1 MFFNPHILE
10 QPVFKKLSEVAR
22 QFDSEIY
29 VIGGFVRDL
38 ILGNPGKDIDVL
50 VVGDGVSFAHSFAQ
64 TLKKKPR
71 VTVYKNFGTA
81 GLHYRDDESWDIE
94 IVGARK
100 ESYVSTSRKPYVEPG
115 TLEDDLNRRDFTINA
130 MAISLNPLT
139 YGSFIDPFKG
149 LDDLR
154 KGVIRTP
161 LSPDITFSDDPLR
174 MMRAIRFASRL
185 DFTIE
190 PDTYSAIRRNAD
202 RLSIVSI
209 ERIMEE
215 FNKILMSQR
224 PSRGLNLLRESGL
237 MARFFPEFLELTGVE
252 YIDGKG
258 HKDNFKH
265 TLEVLDKISRNTD
278 NLWLRWAALLHD
290 IAKPAT
296 RRFEPAVGWTF
307 HGHEILGARMVKQLF
322 RKFKL
327 PLNEKMDY
335 VAALVQLHLR
345 PIALVDNEVTDSAIR
360 RLLFDAGELI
370 DDLMLLCEADIT
382 SKNPEKVRRY
392 LRNFEYLK
400 HRMKEV
406 EERDRVRN
414 FQPPI
419 NGDLIMET
427 FGIPPSYPVGV
438 IKNHIKDAILDGKIH
453 NNFDEAFALMLEEG
467 EKLGLKPSVNLQKVK
482 EKYRKSTE

>member
-1 MFFNPHILE
+1 MLFDPHILE
-10 QPVFKKLSEVAR
+10 QPVFKKLSEAAL
-22 QFDSEIY
+22 QNQTETY

-38 ILGNPGKDIDVL
+38 ILGNPGKDIDIL
-50 VVGDGVSFAHSFAQ
+50 VVGDGVDFARSFAQ
-64 TLKKKPR
+64 TLKKKPK
-71 VTVYKNFGTA
+71 VSVYKNFGTA
-81 GLHYRDDESWDIE
+81 SLHYRDDDAWDIE
-94 IVGARK
+94 FVGARK

-115 TLEDDLNRRDFTINA
+115 SLQDDLNRRDFTINA
-130 MAISLNPLT
+130 MAISLNANN
-139 YGSFIDPFKG
+139 YGTFIDPFGG

-154 KGVIRTP
+154 KGIIRTP
-161 LSPDITFSDDPLR
+161 LNPDITFSDDPLR
-174 MMRAIRFASRL
+174 MMRAIRFATRL

-190 PDTYSAIRRNAD
+190 PETYSAIRRNAD

-209 ERIMEE
+209 ERIMDE

-237 MARFFPEFLELTGVE
+237 MAKFFPEFLELTGVE

-265 TLEVLDKISRNTD
+265 TLEVLDNISRKTN

-296 RRFEPAVGWTF
+296 RRFDPAVGWTF

-327 PLNEKMDY
+327 PLNEKMEY

-345 PIALVDNEVTDSAIR
+345 PIALVDDEVTDSAIR
-360 RLLFDAGELI
+360 RLLFDAGDLI

-414 FQPPI
+414 FQPPV

-438 IKNHIKDAILDGKIH
+438 IKNNIKDAILDGKIR
-453 NNFDEAFALMLEEG
+453 NDYDEAFALMLEEG
-467 EKLGLKPSVNLQKVK
+467 EKLGLRPAVNIQEVR
-482 EKYRKSTE
+482 EKYRKS

>member
-1 MFFNPHILE
+1 MLFDPTILE
-10 QPVFKKLSEVAR
+10 QPVFKKLSATAD
-22 QFDSEIY
+22 QYQLEIY

-38 ILGNPGKDIDVL
+38 ILGNPGKDIDIL
-50 VVGDGVSFAHSFAQ
+50 VVGDGVEFARNFAKNLRKA
-64 TLKKKPR
+64 TK

-81 GLHYRDDESWDIE
+81 SLHYRDDDAWDIE
-94 IVGARK
+94 FVGARK
-100 ESYVSTSRKPYVEPG
+100 ESYASHSRKPFVDPG
-115 TLEDDLNRRDFTINA
+115 SLTDDLNRRDFTINA
-130 MAISLNPLT
+130 MAIALNPND
-139 YGSFIDPFKG
+139 YGTFIDPFSG
-149 LDDLR
+149 LEDL
-154 KGVIRTP
+154 KQGIIRTP
-161 LSPDITFSDDPLR
+161 LDPDITFSDDPLR
-174 MMRAIRFASRL
+174 MMRAIRFANRL

-190 PDTYSAIRRNAD
+190 PHTYSAIRRNAD

-209 ERIMEE
+209 ERIMDE
-215 FNKILMSQR
+215 FNKILMSAR

-237 MARFFPEFLELTGVE
+237 MAKFFPEFLELAGVD

-265 TLEVLDKISRNTD
+265 TLEVLDNISRKTD

-296 RRFEPAVGWTF
+296 RRFDPQTGWTF
-307 HGHEILGARMVKQLF
+307 HGHEIVGARMVKQLF
-322 RKFKL
+322 RRFKL
-327 PLNEKMDY
+327 PLNEKMEY

-345 PIALVDNEVTDSAIR
+345 PIALVDEEVTDSAIR
-360 RLLFDAGELI
+360 RLLFDAGDLI

-392 LRNFEYLK
+392 LRNFEYVK

-419 NGDLIMET
+419 SGDLIMKM

-438 IKNHIKDAILDGKIH
+438 IKNNIKDAILDGKIH
-453 NNFDEAFALMLEEG
+453 NDYDEAFALMLEEG
-467 EKLGLKPSVNLQKVK
+467 AKLGLKPSGNVEELK
-482 EKYRKSTE
+482 EKFRKG

>member
-1 MFFNPHILE
+1 MLFDSTILE
-10 QPVFKKLSEVAR
+10 QPVFKRLSAAAEQYQA
-22 QFDSEIY
+22 EIY

-38 ILGNPGKDIDVL
+38 ILGNPGKDIDIL
-50 VVGDGVSFAHSFAQ
+50 VVGDGVEFARNFASK
-64 TLKKKPR
+64 LEKPTK

-81 GLHYRDDESWDIE
+81 SLHYRDDDAWDIE
-94 IVGARK
+94 FVGARR
-100 ESYVSTSRKPYVEPG
+100 ESYASHSRKPFVETG
-115 TLEDDLNRRDFTINA
+115 SLADDLNRRDFTINA
-130 MAISLNPLT
+130 MAIALNPNN
-139 YGSFIDPFKG
+139 YGSFIDPFNG
-149 LDDLR
+149 LGDLR
-154 KGVIRTP
+154 KGIIRTP
-161 LSPDITFSDDPLR
+161 LDPDITFSDDPLR
-174 MMRAIRFASRL
+174 MMRAIRFATRL

-190 PDTYSAIRRNAD
+190 PITYSAIRRNAD

-209 ERIMEE
+209 ERIMDE
-215 FNKILMSQR
+215 FNKTLMSER

-237 MARFFPEFLELTGVE
+237 MAKFFPEFLELAGVD

-265 TLEVLDKISRNTD
+265 TLEVLDNISRKTD

-296 RRFEPAVGWTF
+296 RRFDPQTGWTF
-307 HGHEILGARMVKQLF
+307 HGHEIVGARMVKQLF
-322 RKFKL
+322 RRFKL
-327 PLNEKMDY
+327 PLNEKMEY

-345 PIALVDNEVTDSAIR
+345 PIALVDEEVTDSAIR
-360 RLLFDAGELI
+360 RLLFDAGDLI

-392 LRNFEYLK
+392 LRNFEYVK

-414 FQPPI
+414 FQPPVS
-419 NGDLIMET
+419 GDLIMQM

-438 IKNHIKDAILDGKIH
+438 IKNNIKDAILDGKIH
-453 NNFDEAFALMLEEG
+453 NNYDEAFALMLEEG
-467 EKLGLKPSVNLQKVK
+467 AKLGLKPKGNAEELK
-482 EKYRKSTE
+482 EKFRKS